1 MDNFFLRSLRAV
13 FTLAFLLV
21 QSTLSLS
28 APCAPPSEFPFL
40 IQTRDTWRTIPV
52 AESLL
57 LRGAINDSKPAEIEH
72 FSALLN
78 PTSGATLLL
87 AVRRI
92 PAQNDFLEQY
102 IVDFSN
108 LARELRQRGIYSAA
122 RLKSIPSVGEYRA
135 ILVELEKITG
145 NIDLRAI
152 LFRKDRNEHVV
163 EIMLLNAGGN
173 HSELQQ
179 KFSTLLENTKI
190 NFDLSINLG
199 ANVCALISERAQ
211 RYLTIKQ
218 IAPSSS
224 GEFVLVLQEPH
235 WDYHAQWNLHQ
246 GLRTLFSDNV
256 HLQSKTI
263 FLAEGSPA
271 SESVSVAPLL
281 AVREEPSSRL
291 LKIVLE
297 SFLLT
302 GYLTYN
308 WSVGGII
315 PVVGTEN
322 IALYER
328 SASLWANTPD
338 AYSAWAATVSG
349 RNESMVQVLLSARR
363 SIRNPILFV
372 GGMHLQSVP
381 EMIFSR
387 GQLELSAVE
396 SQYSVSNLGVAELLS
411 REGLGYVYAVPIGD
425 LLPATSAD
433 LIERYRDLFRAQIR
447 GNYGD
452 YLSSFITARRSAY
465 VSGLPL
471 EGVTVRS
478 SPDLAASIV
487 AQLTS
492 DELASAL
499 GNPTSAGDN
508 GASSFWRRLL
518 DLLRYFPLS
527 VKQGGKL
534 WNAAVGGGWS
544 IANSTFDRLIGG
556 ARSKRGSGGIRSAQL
571 PDGTRVSV
579 RPSSEPRRTGS
590 GGPPTIQIDSPN
602 GTTIKLRF

>member
-1 MDNFFLRSLRAV
+1 M
-13 FTLAFLLV
+13 
-21 QSTLSLS
+21 
-28 APCAPPSEFPFL
+28 
-40 IQTRDTWRTIPV
+40 
-52 AESLL
+52 
-57 LRGAINDSKPAEIEH
+57 
-72 FSALLN
+72 
-78 PTSGATLLL
+78 
-87 AVRRI
+87 
-92 PAQNDFLEQY
+92 
-102 IVDFSN
+102 
-108 LARELRQRGIYSAA
+108 
-122 RLKSIPSVGEYRA
+122 
-135 ILVELEKITG
+135 
-145 NIDLRAI
+145 
-152 LFRKDRNEHVV
+152 
-163 EIMLLNAGGN
+163 
-173 HSELQQ
+173 
-179 KFSTLLENTKI
+179 ENTKI